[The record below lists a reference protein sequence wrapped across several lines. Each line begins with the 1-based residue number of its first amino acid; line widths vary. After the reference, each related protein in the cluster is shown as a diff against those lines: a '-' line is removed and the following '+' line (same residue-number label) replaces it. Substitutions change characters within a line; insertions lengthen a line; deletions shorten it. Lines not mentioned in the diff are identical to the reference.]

1 MEAVVAEAEAEFL
14 EMLKGQSADGTFNT
28 LVSEPARPTPTP
40 SFSLEQSLG
49 EMDLDGLLARLT
61 APGGL
66 VLSETFNGEDPV
78 YESESESASASDDD
92 D

>member
-40 SFSLEQSLG
+40 SFSLEQVQTTSVIH
-49 EMDLDGLLARLT
+49 RR
-61 APGGL
+61 
-66 VLSETFNGEDPV
+66 
-78 YESESESASASDDD
+78 SDVTHQMSDVTHRMSD
-92 D
+92 VMLHAD